1 MNSKRGDHLSMNTR
15 ITEEKILRKM
25 IILSGNSKIN
35 KNTIAQNTAETNF
48 MSSLIREIKP
58 NTIEIPKKVNQ
69 ILEAIKNLIF
79 KRVISIL
86 NIQVTHIKMK
96 NI

>member
-1 MNSKRGDHLSMNTR
+1 
-15 ITEEKILRKM
+15 M

-58 NTIEIPKKVNQ
+58 NSIEIPEKVNQ

-79 KRVISIL
+79 KRFISIL
-86 NIQVTHIKMK
+86 NIQVTHIKIK

>member
-58 NTIEIPKKVNQ
+58 NSIEIPEKVNQ
-69 ILEAIKNLIF
+69 ILEAIKNRIF
-79 KRVISIL
+79 KRFISIL
-86 NIQVTHIKMK
+86 NIQVTHIKIK